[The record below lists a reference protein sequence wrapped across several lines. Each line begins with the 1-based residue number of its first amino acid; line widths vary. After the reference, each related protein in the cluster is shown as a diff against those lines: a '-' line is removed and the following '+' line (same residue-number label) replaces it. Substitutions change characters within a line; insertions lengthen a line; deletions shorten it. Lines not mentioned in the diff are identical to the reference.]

1 MMKNKKMIKAMIDLT
16 KTSTYD
22 YFLPSELIAKEP
34 ILPRENAKM
43 LVYDRKND
51 LILHKQVRD
60 LPEILPRCS
69 IIFND
74 TKVVKAR
81 AYGVKSSGGKIEIL
95 LNAPL
100 INGNFGA
107 YIKGKV
113 KVGIE
118 IILNK
123 EFKFKVKTLFDD
135 GLREV
140 EFYLKDKKLNVT
152 EVFDEMEKIG
162 HVPIPP
168 YIKRDDNKN
177 DEIWYQSIFAKYQ
190 GAVAAP
196 TASLHFSNELV
207 EKLRLNHDIYTLT
220 LHVGA
225 GTFKSIESAD
235 ITDHKMH
242 EEWYSLPKNTINLI
256 NSTKEILGIGTTVTR
271 VVEDFARNNKS
282 SGLCSL
288 FLNPFNKPIRQNYLL
303 TNFHLPKSTLI
314 MLVCSF
320 IGFEKTMEIYDVA
333 IKNRYRFYSYGDC
346 MLIL

>member
-1 MMKNKKMIKAMIDLT
+1 MIDLT
-16 KTSTYD
+16 KTSSYY
-22 YFLPSELIAKEP
+22 YFLPPELIANEP
-34 ILPRENAKM
+34 VIPRENAKM
-43 LVYDRKND
+43 LVYDRKTN
-51 LILHKQVRD
+51 LILHKHVRD
-60 LPEILPRCS
+60 LPSILPECS

-81 AYGVKSSGGKIEIL
+81 AYGSKSSGGKVEIL

-100 INGNFGA
+100 ANGNFGI

-113 KVGIE
+113 KVGTE
-118 IILNK
+118 VILNK
-123 EFKFKVKTLFDD
+123 DFKFIVKTLFDD

-140 EFYLKDKKLNVT
+140 EFYLGDKKINT
-152 EVFDEMEKIG
+152 IEVFNEMGQIG

-177 DEIWYQSIFAKYQ
+177 DEIWYQSVFARYQ

-196 TASLHFSNELV
+196 TASLHFSEELIG
-207 EKLRLNHDIYTLT
+207 KLRQKHDIFTLT
-220 LHVGA
+220 LHIGA
-225 GTFKSIESAD
+225 GTFKSIESED
-235 ITDHKMH
+235 ISKHKMH
-242 EEWYSLPKNTINLI
+242 EEWYNIPKDTINLI
-256 NSTKEILGIGTTVTR
+256 KSSKPLLGIGTTVTR
-271 VVEDFARNNKS
+271 VVEDFVRNGKS
-282 SGLCSL
+282 SGVCDL

-320 IGFEKTMEIYDVA
+320 IGYEKTMEIYDIA
-333 IKNRYRFYSYGDC
+333 IKNDYRFYSYGDC